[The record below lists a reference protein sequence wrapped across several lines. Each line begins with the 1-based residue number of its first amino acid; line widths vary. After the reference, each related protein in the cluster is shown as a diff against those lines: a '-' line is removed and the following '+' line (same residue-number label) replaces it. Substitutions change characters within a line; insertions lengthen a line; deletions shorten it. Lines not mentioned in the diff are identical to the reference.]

1 MTPEQRRLKQPN
13 PLADWFAAAGER
25 GIDESMATVIL
36 HRPPGDDELIEI
48 DLPPDVAIG
57 HTFRETDGEWTIIG
71 EREASETELAVRGTS
86 AWLAAPRPH
95 EDPPTQPTGPPSTS

>member
-1 MTPEQRRLKQPN
+1 MTPERRKLTGLVYN
-13 PLADWFAAAGER
+13 WFAAARER
-25 GIDESMATVIL
+25 GIDESMANVIL

-57 HTFRETDGEWTIIG
+57 HTFRQADGEWTIVG
-71 EREASETELAVRGTS
+71 ERGASETEVAVTGTS

-95 EDPPTQPTGPPSTS
+95 ADPPTQPAGPLSAS